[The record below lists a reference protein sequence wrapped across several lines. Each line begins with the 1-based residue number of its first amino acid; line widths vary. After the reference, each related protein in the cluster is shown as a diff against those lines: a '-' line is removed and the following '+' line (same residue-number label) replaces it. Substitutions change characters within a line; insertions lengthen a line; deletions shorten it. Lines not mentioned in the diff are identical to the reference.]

1 MTTTIDIKLGMV
13 HVTLRRSDVLVA
25 LRPQPGRSKS
35 FDMELQSL
43 QVRSLGARRGKV
55 GGHDIVELPSMG
67 PAQTAARED
76 LGRMMSLHSQ
86 MAVYHTSDDA
96 VPFVPTGTIYMSF
109 AEGTAKD
116 VINAILER
124 HGLVALRCERGGFLT
139 VAARGDPI
147 EACVA
152 LQADASVR
160 VAEPDL
166 VTPREP
172 ASHLLPQDR
181 LFGRHWHLNNI
192 GMHDGTTHGY
202 KAGADARVVEAWYAL
217 GSMGS
222 ETAIIGVIDD
232 GFDLSHPD
240 LSGKSVFPWDFS
252 RNSADVS
259 PGEPDVAVPDWHG
272 TACAGVAA
280 GRAVGGDIV
289 GAAPNARI
297 MPARMGTDIDT
308 EALAR
313 AFEYMADLGAWV
325 VNCSW
330 GPKADRYPLPLRLS
344 NAIGQCVKEGRGGL
358 GTAVVFAAGNLN
370 RSINDEVYH
379 NGLAAHPDVIAVS
392 SSTSLDQRSDTS
404 NFGAEI
410 SVCAPS
416 SGGGGWAIVTSDV
429 TGSWTDSAGVVRA
442 RGYNTSDYHT
452 QFGGTSSSSALV
464 AGVCALILSAV
475 PRLRAEE
482 LREIIERT
490 ARRIGSPSDYDANG
504 RSTHF
509 GYGCIDAA
517 AAVAAARA
525 SPIS

>member
-1 MTTTIDIKLGMV
+1 MTKTIDIKLGKDRV
-13 HVTLRRSDVLVA
+13 ALRRSDSLVA
-25 LRPQPGRSKS
+25 LRPRPGRSSS
-35 FDMELQSL
+35 FDVELQSL
-43 QVRSLGARRGKV
+43 QLRNLGARRGKV
-55 GGHDIVELPSMG
+55 GGLDIVELPSAG
-67 PAQTAARED
+67 AAQSRARED
-76 LGRMMSLHSQ
+76 LRRMMSLQ
-86 MAVYHTSDDA
+86 RQTAVYHTSDDA

-109 AEGTAKD
+109 VDGTDKET
-116 VINAILER
+116 INSVLER
-124 HGLVALRCERGGFLT
+124 HGLVALRSERGGFLT
-139 VAARGDPI
+139 VATRRDPV
-147 EACVA
+147 EVCVT
-152 LQADASVR
+152 LQTDAAVA

-181 LFGRHWHLNNI
+181 LFGRHWHLNNT
-192 GMHDGTTHGY
+192 GMHDGTSHGY

-222 ETAIIGVIDD
+222 EAVIIGVIDD

-240 LSGKSVFPWDFS
+240 LSGKSVFPWDFA
-252 RNSADVS
+252 RNSSDVS

-297 MPARMGTDIDT
+297 MPVRMGPDIDT
-308 EALAR
+308 ETLAR
-313 AFEYMADLGAWV
+313 VFEYMADKGASV

-330 GPKADRYPLPLRLS
+330 GPKADRYPLPQRLT
-344 NAIGQCVKEGRGGL
+344 NAISQCVQEGRGGL
-358 GTAVVFAAGNLN
+358 GTAVIFAAGNLN
-370 RSINDEVYH
+370 RNINDGIYH
-379 NGLAAHPDVIAVS
+379 NGLAVHPDVIAVS

-410 SVCAPS
+410 CVCAPS

-429 TGSWTDSAGVVRA
+429 TGNWTDSAGVARA
-442 RGYNTSDYHT
+442 RGYSAGDYHMH
-452 QFGGTSSSSALV
+452 FGGTSSSSALV
-464 AGVCALILSAV
+464 AGVCALVLSAA
-475 PRLRAEE
+475 PRLGAAE
-482 LREIIERT
+482 LRKILERT
-490 ARRIGSPSDYDANG
+490 ARRIGGQGYYDANG
-504 RSTHF
+504 HSAHF

-525 SPIS
+525 SLIS